1 MMKYTWKDIFKRSK
15 EHPLGGGAKMTHIYF
30 PEFCFS
36 VVGGR
41 EGLYGNFFDTFEV
54 AVIREKDREFITNEV
69 LSDFMG
75 GKYVRLNDEVLAYL
89 ELDEVVNILNYLN
102 EKYATE

>member
-1 MMKYTWKDIFKRSK
+1 MKYTWKDIFKRSK
-15 EHPLGGGAKMTHIYF
+15 EHCLGGGARSTHIFF
-30 PEFCFS
+30 PEFS
-36 VVGGR
+36 VSIVGGR

-54 AVIREKDREFITNEV
+54 AVIDKVEKKFITNEI
-69 LSDFMG
+69 LSDFMN
-75 GKYVRLNDEVLAYL
+75 GKYTRLNDEVLPYL